1 MVNELRPNTHER
13 RHDRRVEALLA
24 AAAAPTE
31 PGPQPG
37 EAEALT
43 AFRAAALTRRSRRR
57 PARGRRVLAVV
68 TVSAGLLLTGGVAAS
83 ATGALPLPA
92 EGALHDLLA
101 RFGVEGPA
109 NDQQTGSAEVSRSGA
124 GDGGT
129 GSDTDSVDAGTEGR
143 TRADSSPLDETDTT
157 DAPRRQDALGRLK
170 ASSAS
175 DKGADQTAAASS
187 QAAAKRRD
195 GQAEHDRAD
204 RRRPHRHQD
213 PREAAGPGTRVSTR
227 LSCPP
232 PSASLDQAADFDRAA
247 DFDGE
252 RTADACAQTPRR

>member
-24 AAAAPTE
+24 AAAAPAE

-109 NDQQTGSAEVSRSGA
+109 NDQQSGSAEISGSGA
-124 GDGGT
+124 GGGGT
-129 GSDTDSVDAGTEGR
+129 GSDTDSVHPGTDDD
-143 TRADSSPLDETDTT
+143 TRAGSSPLDETDTT
-157 DAPRRQDALGRLK
+157 DAPRRPDALGRGT
-170 ASSAS
+170 ADSAS
-175 DKGADQTAAASS
+175 DNGTEQAAAASS
-187 QAAAKRRD
+187 EAAAKRRD
-195 GQAEHDRAD
+195 GQAGNDRAD
-204 RRRPHRHQD
+204 RRRRHRHQD
-213 PREAAGPGTRVSTR
+213 PREAAGPGTSVSAR
-227 LSCPP
+227 ISCPAS
-232 PSASLDQAADFDRAA
+232 SASLDRAA
-247 DFDGE
+247 DFDRE
-252 RTADACAQTPRR
+252 STAGACAQTPRP